1 MEVGSL
7 HKQIGVLWL
16 STRKLRLSFIVLADS
31 ISVNNNKFFS
41 LGLKYYVC
49 LFVLQGTLL
58 VAQLIEALRYKLVTG
73 SIPDDVIGIFH

>member
-7 HKQIGVLWL
+7 HKQIGILCS

-31 ISVNNNKFFS
+31 ISVNNKFFS
-41 LGLKYYVC
+41 LALKYYIC

-58 VAQLIEALRYKLVTG
+58 VAQLTEALRYKLVTG
-73 SIPDDVIGIFH
+73 SIPDDVIGNFH